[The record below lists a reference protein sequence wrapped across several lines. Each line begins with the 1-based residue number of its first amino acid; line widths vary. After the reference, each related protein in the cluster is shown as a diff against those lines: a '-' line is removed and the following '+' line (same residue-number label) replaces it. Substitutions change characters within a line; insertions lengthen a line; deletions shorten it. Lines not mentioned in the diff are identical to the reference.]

1 MGERDLL
8 FSTGV
13 STLFYNHSLE
23 KGLRQGEL
31 EAKSSSGAKR
41 EGQPAHDDEHDE
53 HDDERMSATNAMSR
67 AQRAQ
72 TATTRVASPRSC
84 RGTRSSAATRRGRV
98 VAARALNNGDGNE
111 SFVDTFIEEAKQMG
125 QRYDF
130 LSAAAGSAVV
140 TSYCVMRGQCPW
152 TALSIG
158 ATATVFAVVMNE
170 LLLDEPRQ

>member
-1 MGERDLL
+1 
-8 FSTGV
+8 
-13 STLFYNHSLE
+13 
-23 KGLRQGEL
+23 
-31 EAKSSSGAKR
+31 
-41 EGQPAHDDEHDE
+41 
-53 HDDERMSATNAMSR
+53 MSATNAMSR

-84 RGTRSSAATRRGRV
+84 RGRSSAATRRGRV

-170 LLLDEPRQ
+170 LLRDDEPHQ